1 MKKVTLLLISIL
13 TFLMFISCGSKPDPE
28 TAKEPEAPVVTE
40 EAVVEEDASDVDNES
55 LIKKVENA
63 RTLAIEAGADK
74 YAPEMF
80 AKVEEMYKKL
90 QENSDGKNKTA
101 LYADLEK
108 RYSILADYAKA
119 KSTKEKVDSEY
130 LSTYAE
136 ATYAEGVILLKAV
149 EVAFRNDAA
158 FDDELASVAKNAYI
172 KFNKVYL
179 IAYKMIAQNERSLAF
194 DAKKDADSVKA
205 SVSQKDRYKVAADE
219 FSAGDS
225 AYSMQ
230 NPESAYNHY
239 AKSKDAFTEL
249 YADVYEKRAEAQR
262 IMEEAKKRVE
272 ESNTFA
278 AEADTQAP
286 IKEPVEGIEEA
297 DAVLLEEDEYEEVEV
312 VEFEE
317 TLEDEELKDY
327 ELPEEVEELVKDV
340 EAGVIDAADAI
351 QELEDEFV
359 EVEK

>member
-28 TAKEPEAPVVTE
+28 TAKDPEAPVVTE

-55 LIKKVENA
+55 LLKKVEDA

-90 QENSDGKNKTA
+90 QENSDGKNA
-101 LYADLEK
+101 AAVYADLEK
-108 RYSILADYAKA
+108 RYSILDYAKA

-136 ATYAEGVILLKAV
+136 ATYAEGVILLKAA
-149 EVAFRNDAA
+149 EVAFSNDAA

-179 IAYKMIAQNERSLAF
+179 IAYKMIAQNERSLAL

-225 AYSMQ
+225 AY
-230 NPESAYNHY
+230 Y
-239 AKSKDAFTEL
+239 
-249 YADVYEKRAEAQR
+249 
-262 IMEEAKKRVE
+262 
-272 ESNTFA
+272 
-278 AEADTQAP
+278 
-286 IKEPVEGIEEA
+286 
-297 DAVLLEEDEYEEVEV
+297 LE
-312 VEFEE
+312 
-317 TLEDEELKDY
+317 
-327 ELPEEVEELVKDV
+327 
-340 EAGVIDAADAI
+340 
-351 QELEDEFV
+351 
-359 EVEK
+359 

>member
-1 MKKVTLLLISIL
+1 MKKVTLLVISIL
-13 TFLMFISCGSKPDPE
+13 TFLMFISCGSKPESE
-28 TAKEPEAPVVTE
+28 TAKDPEAPVVTE
-40 EAVVEEDASDVDNES
+40 EAVSGDEVSNIDNES
-55 LIKKVENA
+55 LIKKVEDA

-80 AKVEEMYKKL
+80 AKIEEMYKKL
-90 QENSDGKNKTA
+90 QENADGDVSA
-101 LYADLEK
+101 LCADLEK

-119 KSTKEKVDSEY
+119 KATKEKVDAEY

-136 ATYAEGVILLKAV
+136 ATYAEGVILLKAT
-149 EVAFRNDAA
+149 EVAFANDAA

-179 IAYKMIAQNERSLAF
+179 IAYKMIAQNERSLAL

-278 AEADTQAP
+278 AAADTQAP
-286 IKEPVEGIEEA
+286 IKEPVEGIEDA

-317 TLEDEELKDY
+317 TLEDEDLKEYD
-327 ELPEEVEELVKDV
+327 LPEEVEELVKDV

-351 QELEDEFV
+351 QELEDELV